1 MTKTTNTN
9 RKTMRSM
16 VKRTMQQL
24 LERKVL
30 VSSITAALPS
40 TTGTVTQLT
49 NFIVQGDNFNQRA
62 GDKITC
68 ADHRLKVN
76 ATAIVNSTS
85 IRFIILQDMQN
96 NGTTP
101 AVTEVLDT
109 ADYLA
114 GYNQLLV
121 LQQRR
126 FKILHDATVDVNI
139 AGEALKTREYVLPKS
154 GVTWYNG
161 ATAVAAS
168 NGKGALFMLII
179 ASAAAGTGDYTWTY
193 RYYDA

>member
-1 MTKTTNTN
+1 MNNKATDSRI
-9 RKTMRSM
+9 RKTVQRMMR
-16 VKRTMQQL
+16 QQ

-30 VSSITAALPS
+30 ISSITAALPS
-40 TTGTVTQLT
+40 TAGTITQLT

-68 ADHRLKVN
+68 ADMSLRVN
-76 ATAIVNSTS
+76 ATAIVNSTT
-85 IRFIILQDMQN
+85 IRFILFQDHQN
-96 NGTTP
+96 NGSTP
-101 AVTEVLDT
+101 VVTDVLDT
-109 ADYLA
+109 ADYLS
-114 GYNQLLV
+114 GYNQLSV

-126 FKILHDATVDVNI
+126 FRIIHDRTLDVNI
-139 AGEALKTREYVLPKS
+139 AGEALKTREYRLPKS

-168 NGKGALFMLII
+168 NGKGAMFMLVI
-179 ASAAAGTGDYTWTY
+179 ASASAGTGDYTWTY

>member
-1 MTKTTNTN
+1 MI
-9 RKTMRSM
+9 
-16 VKRTMQQL
+16 QQQI
-24 LERKVL
+24 ERKVL

-40 TTGTVTQLT
+40 TSGTIHQLT

-68 ADHRLKVN
+68 ADHTLKIN
-76 ATAIVNSTS
+76 ATAITNSTS
-85 IRFIILQDMQN
+85 IRYILFQDQQN

-101 AVTEVLDT
+101 VVTDVLDT

-114 GYNQLLV
+114 GYSQLAV

-126 FKILHDATVDVNI
+126 FRILHDSTLDVNI
-139 AGEALKTREYVLPKS
+139 AGEALKTREYKLPKS
-154 GVTWYNG
+154 GVTWFNG

-179 ASAAAGTGDYTWTY
+179 ASAAAGTSDYTWTY